1 MANQF
6 YISAGIPPI
15 DNSSGAT
22 SNNYYIAAGLIP
34 DDTAAGGWTGEI
46 IGITNPSEILGRAT
60 SGISEVMGI

>member
-22 SNNYYIAAGLIP
+22 SNNHYITAGLVP
-34 DDTAAGGWTGEI
+34 DDTGAPPTG
-46 IGITNPSEILGRAT
+46 NPYWYYQMLKRRN
-60 SGISEVMGI
+60 